1 MREKGSDEPAA
12 VSAASTPEPMSL
24 KSASRTIEPR
34 KGVGSPVTS
43 GAANRF
49 SGSTT
54 STAEYGNHGS
64 GSTAPVRSRCR
75 WGACARPSRTASA
88 PRTASSALPDSLNI
102 AARVRTVPPAAARII
117 SGLPQRA
124 QVEQQRPLLRVVAQ
138 VRGDER
144 QRRGVA
150 VVLVAEQ
157 GAALL
162 IGAALQEV
170 SDAHAGDQK
179 HEHDAGH
186 ERRQGLSGVKAHGAC
201 GRGLVRTRA
210 LSQSARAGAVGVS
223 VHARRRRR
231 RFVAMLQRQRV
242 NASAASAAVQ
252 QAVEARSEEPTPYP
266 LPPWPRGDACPMTV
280 NFGPCGIKA
289 RDEPSDARLA
299 LVDRSIEWAAMP
311 RLHGAARTVARLTEH
326 VRDNALLGAAL
337 RPCGPEGETLFE
349 SLVGDV
355 EGLRYVAC
363 DGALTPEVELVL
375 VTQLEAVAAVWMRG
389 DLIHVPH
396 EARAHDL
403 HMRRMRVLREVESL
417 LIAPHVCTTWANLG
431 LAVAV
436 MEEERRHRHGLK
448 PLVAGAGGRVVEAR
462 ARLLVRLTVQS
473 VLVRAQACAETRS
486 DMRALCTVVLLW
498 VGTTHGLRLFARALN
513 HDQRQ
518 AASEAAGTDAERAQR
533 QRKIAHDVATAVETN
548 LLSTLQSQPGQPDG
562 DRLHRLHRLALLA
575 GSGGP
580 ALDEQWAA
588 VVQQEHMGCLDVV
601 GLDVGSERLR
611 LRLKAQGGRLVKGR
625 YGSGMAAGLM
635 TCADGARVG

>member
-1 MREKGSDEPAA
+1 
-12 VSAASTPEPMSL
+12 
-24 KSASRTIEPR
+24 
-34 KGVGSPVTS
+34 
-43 GAANRF
+43 
-49 SGSTT
+49 
-54 STAEYGNHGS
+54 
-64 GSTAPVRSRCR
+64 
-75 WGACARPSRTASA
+75 
-88 PRTASSALPDSLNI
+88 
-102 AARVRTVPPAAARII
+102 
-117 SGLPQRA
+117 
-124 QVEQQRPLLRVVAQ
+124 
-138 VRGDER
+138 
-144 QRRGVA
+144 
-150 VVLVAEQ
+150 
-157 GAALL
+157 
-162 IGAALQEV
+162 
-170 SDAHAGDQK
+170 
-179 HEHDAGH
+179 
-186 ERRQGLSGVKAHGAC
+186 
-201 GRGLVRTRA
+201 
-210 LSQSARAGAVGVS
+210 
-223 VHARRRRR
+223 
-231 RFVAMLQRQRV
+231 MLQRQRV

-252 QAVEARSEEPTPYP
+252 QAVAARSAEPKPYP
-266 LPPWPRGDACPMTV
+266 LPPWPRGDACPLSV
-280 NFGPCGIKA
+280 NYGPCGIKA
-289 RDEPSDARLA
+289 RDEPEPSDARLA
-299 LVDRSIEWAAMP
+299 LVDREIAWEATP
-311 RLHGAARTVARLTEH
+311 RLHGAARTVARLTAL

-375 VTQLEAVAAVWMRG
+375 VTQLEAVAAVWMRD
-389 DLIHVPH
+389 DLIHVSH
-396 EARAHDL
+396 EARVHDL

-498 VGTTHGLRLFARALN
+498 VGTTYGLRLFARALN

-533 QRKIAHDVATAVETN
+533 QRRIAHDVATAVETN
-548 LLSTLQSQPGQPDG
+548 LLSALQSQTGTPESGRP
-562 DRLHRLHRLALLA
+562 HRLALLA

-580 ALDEQWAA
+580 VLDEQWAA

-635 TCADGARVG
+635 TCADGGRVG